1 MALKAKGALGVD
13 HVKVVADMGYYNSHE
28 IKRCEEEGIKP
39 YVSKP
44 LTSANTKL
52 GLYGKERFTYDPEE
66 DCYRC
71 LGGQELRYRFET
83 TELGRRIRYYTTSAC
98 RRCEIKSKCT
108 RNKAGRR
115 ITRWVHEHTLER
127 MQARVEA
134 NPELMR
140 RRKQIV
146 EHPFGT
152 SKHWSNQGY
161 FLMRGLEKV
170 QAEMSL
176 SALAYNIKRAINIL
190 GVPKIVDALA

>member
-1 MALKAKGALGVD
+1 M
-13 HVKVVADMGYYNSHE
+13 
-28 IKRCEEEGIKP
+28 
-39 YVSKP
+39 
-44 LTSANTKL
+44 
-52 GLYGKERFTYDPEE
+52 
-66 DCYRC
+66 
-71 LGGQELRYRFET
+71 
-83 TELGRRIRYYTTSAC
+83 
-98 RRCEIKSKCT
+98 
-108 RNKAGRR
+108 
-115 ITRWVHEHTLER
+115 HEHTLEK

-152 SKHWSNQGY
+152 IKHWSNQGY

-190 GVPKIVDALA
+190 GVPKIVEALA